1 MKNLLYGTLFLALV
15 GITFVGCEKADTYS
29 VDSSKRLTPDNFKKH
44 IESVEMNFDENFA
57 FIDDFLTK
65 AKTNSLDKKSFEKM
79 LVMLNID
86 SSINVDELDN
96 YNLENGVYDSIELYK
111 NRVRGKKK
119 KKSRCDRLV
128 EIRDALLQECSKYVI
143 GIDESCAAAVM
154 IAYWYKSRNC

>member
-29 VDSSKRLTPDNFKKH
+29 VDSSKRLNPDNFKKH
-44 IESVEMNFDENFA
+44 IESVEMNFDENSA

-111 NRVRGKKK
+111 NRVRVKKK
-119 KKSRCDRLV
+119 KKS
-128 EIRDALLQECSKYVI
+128 
-143 GIDESCAAAVM
+143 
-154 IAYWYKSRNC
+154 